1 MESNNIIVLLKLCTC
16 TYVLKNKNSILS
28 KDFLNCQK
36 KVGGANAEFSFL
48 ICWPIEKIK
57 MLTYT
62 PESVETQKQG
72 PTCNGP
78 HFRSIVK
85 DLATELS

>member
-1 MESNNIIVLLKLCTC
+1 
-16 TYVLKNKNSILS
+16 
-28 KDFLNCQK
+28 
-36 KVGGANAEFSFL
+36 
-48 ICWPIEKIK
+48 

-78 HFRSIVK
+78 HFRIIAK
-85 DLATELS
+85 DLATVLS